1 MTKKTTLKRSL
12 GLWAIVALG
21 LGYMT
26 PTVVFDT
33 FGIVAKQTNGVVPL
47 AYVTAL
53 VVMLFTAIS
62 YGKMVQVF
70 PSAGSAY
77 TYTKETMGP
86 HVGFLVGWAS
96 LLDYL
101 LLPLVNA
108 LIIRLYLESIF
119 PEVPPWI
126 WVVSYVFIVT
136 AINVWSMSSTSGLN
150 SILVIFTLLLIIIF
164 IVLASVQLYQGMG
177 TGTLFTINPLYHSNV
192 QMVAVLT
199 GATVVCF
206 SFIGFDAITMYTEEA
221 KDTKTVPRAI
231 FMTVLIGGGIFFVT
245 SYYAQALFP
254 DLSVFN
260 LLDDTLP
267 EIGLYVGGKIFSLIF
282 LAGAFAA
289 TMASG
294 LASHASVSRLL
305 YVMGRNG
312 VLPQKLFGYVHPKY
326 RTPAFNVILVGVVS
340 LLAIGP
346 SLELIAAVI
355 NFGALI
361 AFTFVNLTVIAY
373 FVIGNKRYKTANDIF
388 TYLVLPLLGAGSTG
402 ILWYYLHADAFIGGL
417 VWVAIGFIYMLFLT
431 RFFRRKLTDLG
442 FDEADTTFVDQD
454 TVGING

>member
-1 MTKKTTLKRSL
+1 MSEKTTLKRSL

-33 FGIVAKQTNGVVPL
+33 FGIVSKLTNGVVPL
-47 AYVTAL
+47 AYVVAL

-62 YGKMVQVF
+62 YGKMVRVF

-77 TYTKETMGP
+77 TYTRETMGA
-86 HVGFLVGWAS
+86 HTGFLVGWAS

-108 LIIRLYLESIF
+108 LIIRLYMESLF
-119 PEVPPWI
+119 PEVPVWI
-126 WVVSYVFIVT
+126 WVVLYVAVVT
-136 AINVWSMSSTSGLN
+136 FINVWSMGSTSGLN
-150 SILVIFTLLLIIIF
+150 SILVIFTVILVLAFII
-164 IVLASVQLYQGMG
+164 LASVQLFQGTG
-177 TGTLFTINPLYHSNV
+177 TGTLFTLNPIAHENV
-192 QMVAVLT
+192 QAVAVLT

-221 KDTKTVPRAI
+221 ADPNTVPRAI
-231 FMTVLIGGGIFFVT
+231 FITVLIGGGIFFIA
-245 SYYAQALFP
+245 SYYTQALFP
-254 DLSVFN
+254 DLGVFN
-260 LLDDTLP
+260 MLDDTLP
-267 EIGLYVGGKIFSLIF
+267 EIGLFVGGKFFQIIF

-312 VLPQKLFGYVHPKY
+312 VLPKKAFGYIHPKF
-326 RTPAFNVILVGVVS
+326 RTPAFNVIFVGVVS

-346 SLELIAAVI
+346 SLELVSAVI

-361 AFTFVNLTVIAY
+361 AFTFVNLSVIAY
-373 FVIGNKRYKTANDIF
+373 FVVRKKRYRKAGDIF
-388 TYLVLPLLGAGSTG
+388 SYLIMPIIGAGFTG
-402 ILWYYLHADAFIGGL
+402 VLWYFLHADAFIGGIT
-417 VWVAIGFIYMLFLT
+417 WITIGVIYMLFLT
-431 RFFRRKLTDLG
+431 KFFRTKMADLD
-442 FDEADTTFVDQD
+442 FDEVDKPLEKEA
-454 TVGING
+454 